1 MIPAEANDTIQG
13 CDYKYLEWLRFAF
26 ITKPF
31 TSWDIIFFQ
40 RRVTVKKIF
49 QQINKPH
56 CI

>member
-1 MIPAEANDTIQG
+1 MITAEANHTIH